1 MDVKLRYIQF
11 MNRRVFPFVSGFFLL
26 LCLAIPLSAVDINV
40 DYLDGSLEYRQG
52 RDTWLQLDIGDTIP
66 DGASIRLSGR
76 GFAELSAGA
85 RKVTL
90 TRDGIYESSDLIGEE
105 PEKANF
111 RQVIGSKFS
120 SLLKRESNSPNTAAA
135 VRAAEAESDDFISWE
150 DESTDYLVD
159 GMVLFDEGD
168 YQGAMELFE
177 EGSLWES
184 GVTQR
189 ECTFRLGV
197 CEQITGDPRAARNI
211 LTSVKPEPDD
221 PFLDEYTVTMA
232 TLYIES
238 MEYREADM
246 VLASYLETDPRGD
259 AAQAAWLLSAYSL
272 DGQGDGSGSRKSL
285 QKAVELGP
293 NTEIGQAATEML
305 E

>member
-1 MDVKLRYIQF
+1 
-11 MNRRVFPFVSGFFLL
+11 MNRRVFPFVTGVLLL
-26 LCLAIPLSAVDINV
+26 LCLAMPLSAVSINV
-40 DYLDGSLEYRQG
+40 DYLDGNLEYREG
-52 RDTWLQLDIGDTIP
+52 RDTWIQLGIGDTIP

-85 RKVTL
+85 RTVTL

-120 SLLKRESNSPNTAAA
+120 SLLKRQNNTPNTAAA
-135 VRAAEAESDDFISWE
+135 VRAAEAEPDDFISWE

-159 GMVLFDEGD
+159 GMELFNEGD
-168 YQGAMELFE
+168 YQGAMDLFE
-177 EGSLWES
+177 EGSLWET
-184 GVTQR
+184 GAVQR
-189 ECTFRLGV
+189 ECTFRMGV
-197 CEQITGDPRAARNI
+197 CELITGDPRSARNI
-211 LTSVKPEPDD
+211 LTSIYPESDD
-221 PFLDEYTVTMA
+221 PYLDEYTIMMA

-238 MEYREADM
+238 MEYGEADT
-246 VLASYLETDPRGD
+246 VLASYLGTDPRGD

-272 DGQGDGSGSRKSL
+272 DGQGDGSGSRMSL
-285 QKAVELGP
+285 QKAVDLGP
-293 NTEIGQAATEML
+293 NTEIGQAAAEML